1 MVPTYAAQWPIVQIL
16 GKQYYLLASLMTL
29 LVLLPLLTSEDAS
42 RFWLSSIMTVIVI
55 SGPLSLATEKTGFYL
70 SAFLGASMIIN
81 SWLGEW
87 TTHPVLKLLIDVNTV
102 GFFLIMGVM
111 VFRQH
116 VFQSDEANLET
127 LLGAVNAYVCL
138 GIMYAFAYIFLLQ
151 YDPGAFSGT
160 LIENPTFESTVYLSF
175 VTMTT
180 LGYGDIT
187 PQTNFA
193 AILTWT
199 QALVG
204 QLYIAL
210 SVARV
215 VGLVVAKQTSSS

>member
-1 MVPTYAAQWPIVQIL
+1 MQAGYAARYPLIATL
-16 GKQYYLLASLMTL
+16 GKQSYLLISLMAL
-29 LVLLPLLTSEDAS
+29 LVLLPMLTSEDTS
-42 RFWLSSIMTVIVI
+42 RFWLSAILTLIVFA
-55 SGPLSLATEKTGFYL
+55 GPLSLATEKIGFFVSL
-70 SAFLGASMIIN
+70 ALGIVMITN

-87 TTHPVLKLLIDVNTV
+87 TASSSVQAVMDVVTV
-102 GFFLIMGVM
+102 IFFLILGVLI
-111 VFRQH
+111 FRQH
-116 VFQSDEANLET
+116 VFQSKSADLET
-127 LLGAVNAYVCL
+127 LFGAVNGYICM
-138 GIMYAFAYIFLLQ
+138 GIMYAFAYSYLLQ
-151 YDPGAFSGT
+151 SDPAAFSGH
-160 LIENPTFESTVYLSF
+160 LIENPTFESCVYLSF

-187 PQTNFA
+187 PQTDPA

-215 VGLVVAKQTSSS
+215 VGLMVAKEVE